1 MNRAAR
7 LFAARHFAPTLAA
20 ANIEFRE
27 AIDFWRR
34 MSTESP
40 GSVAAAHGASHPST
54 PERFVRLRE
63 LHARLIGP
71 S

>member
-1 MNRAAR
+1 MD
-7 LFAARHFAPTLAA
+7 
-20 ANIEFRE
+20 FRE

-40 GSVAAAHGASHPST
+40 GSVAAVHGASHPST